1 MLFCT
6 RRPDRLLVLREKVLL
21 HRRSQND
28 KETEERNGVLP
39 LSHPSA
45 RAVAR
50 ETQQGDIA
58 LMMLAKWSLLS
69 VRNQVVSIGS
79 SDDFAGTDSFGLGN
93 WKIEHS
99 DV

>member
-6 RRPDRLLVLREKVLL
+6 RRPDRLLVLRKKVLL

-28 KETEERNGVLP
+28 KETERNGVP
-39 LSHPSA
+39 ALSHPSA

-50 ETQQGDIA
+50 EAQQGDIA
-58 LMMLAKWSLLS
+58 LTMLAKWSLLS

-79 SDDFAGTDSFGLGN
+79 SDVFAGTDSFALGN
-93 WKIEHS
+93 
-99 DV
+99 